1 MDLFARIPSVVS
13 ELATAKE
20 PRSNWIRPLERV
32 SRSALNHAVLF
43 LKPEVLA
50 IDQGVQVDS
59 ILELVGAAVR
69 SHAIEIG
76 AVRVLNG
83 PYLARHRIMEGH
95 YGVINRVSRK
105 GDGALS
111 KQTRN
116 KLVAECNGKDQR
128 IFGGHQFLERFPD
141 ISAFALNTLADSIGV
156 KKIASGKYYIQVEVS
171 GERIIVL
178 NPFHPLQLQHFTL
191 PGRTIVVFE
200 CWTNTSWNILRQQM
214 TGTTDPSIAVPGSIR
229 RTLYEKMS
237 DFGLRGVR
245 TATNGLHFS
254 AGPLEAMVE
263 YSRFFSDHAN
273 KQMLPLAETPFGRA
287 LASHGL
293 DNKTIVALADNPI
306 LQKGGQFNYA
316 FNLTE
321 EMNSDS
327 AVHVLTTEVSVA

>member
-1 MDLFARIPSVVS
+1 
-13 ELATAKE
+13 
-20 PRSNWIRPLERV
+20 
-32 SRSALNHAVLF
+32 
-43 LKPEVLA
+43 
-50 IDQGVQVDS
+50 
-59 ILELVGAAVR
+59 
-69 SHAIEIG
+69 
-76 AVRVLNG
+76 
-83 PYLARHRIMEGH
+83 
-95 YGVINRVSRK
+95 
-105 GDGALS
+105 
-111 KQTRN
+111 
-116 KLVAECNGKDQR
+116 
-128 IFGGHQFLERFPD
+128 
-141 ISAFALNTLADSIGV
+141 
-156 KKIASGKYYIQVEVS
+156 
-171 GERIIVL
+171 
-178 NPFHPLQLQHFTL
+178 
-191 PGRTIVVFE
+191 
-200 CWTNTSWNILRQQM
+200 M

-293 DNKTIVALADNPI
+293 DNKTIVALADNPF

-321 EMNSDS
+321 EMNSDR